1 MGTIQERL
9 QEHLQHRAFEEI
21 APLLDSAEL
30 ESPNP
35 LVLQDNWP
43 FVLHLLGHIYNKQL
57 PDARMLW
64 KRIPQ
69 NVKENNAELSAV
81 WRLLQFFWQR
91 QYVGV
96 WQALQSYQ
104 WSPQSRPLV
113 DALSLKTREELID
126 LIGTAYS
133 TVKPSKVASLCGMP
147 QQEALAACQ
156 KLGWQY
162 NEGAG
167 TLSVVRKPVSAE
179 HEGVN
184 NLQNLAEY
192 MSHIEH

>member
-1 MGTIQERL
+1 MSCMKQPSPDPPQREGGEVWGCWPARTAAAGGGSVGEQQE
-9 QEHLQHRAFEEI
+9 
-21 APLLDSAEL
+21 
-30 ESPNP
+30 
-35 LVLQDNWP
+35 
-43 FVLHLLGHIYNKQL
+43 
-57 PDARMLW
+57 DA
-64 KRIPQ
+64 
-69 NVKENNAELSAV
+69 NNAELSAV

-147 QQEALAACQ
+147 QQEALAGTQEQYHKPSCSSPFQLAPALFHYSACQ

-167 TLSVVRKPVSAE
+167 TLLVVRKPVSVE